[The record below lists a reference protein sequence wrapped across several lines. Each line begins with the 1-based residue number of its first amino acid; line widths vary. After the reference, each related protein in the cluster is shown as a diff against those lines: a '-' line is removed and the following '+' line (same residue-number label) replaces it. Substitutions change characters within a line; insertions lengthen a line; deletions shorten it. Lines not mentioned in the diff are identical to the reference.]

1 MIWEQTHNARKKV
14 KKQILQKLG
23 KNEGK
28 NNKIKKINQND
39 HIAVYKWVR
48 NYHTKE
54 KDLNFLTNPNVSVKS

>member
-1 MIWEQTHNARKKV
+1 MKEKITKSRK
-14 KKQILQKLG
+14 LT
-23 KNEGK
+23 ND
-28 NNKIKKINQND
+28 D